1 MHTKKNA
8 TFLINVVISMLILAY
23 ITFITVYEQILTQNN
38 GFFNVIIY
46 GVVLILVFIFI
57 TLFVRILTFK
67 NNSEVSPILSVLKVI
82 GVIGLFA
89 LFVFL
94 RLRYTSS
101 VSPSESPLYNSARY
115 IVNGQLDQAK
125 NVFSHIIAYPADFVY
140 AYFLSIIFQIF
151 TGNLN

>member
-115 IVNGQLDQAK
+115 IVNM
-125 NVFSHIIAYPADFVY
+125 
-140 AYFLSIIFQIF
+140 
-151 TGNLN
+151 LNY